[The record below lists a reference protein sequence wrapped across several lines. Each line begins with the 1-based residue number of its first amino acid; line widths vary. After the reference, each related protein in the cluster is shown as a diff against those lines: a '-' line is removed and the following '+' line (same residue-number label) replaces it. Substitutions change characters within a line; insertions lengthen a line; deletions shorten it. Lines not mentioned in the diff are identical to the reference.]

1 MAPNTQW
8 SYGPSTNNTADSAE
22 RYLGG
27 IVRRKQ
33 DLGRSARACTSWIV
47 TSVSAVVMMIAAT
60 FASSAVAQATA
71 GAITGAVVT
80 SSGSPVTGVAVI
92 AANGAE
98 TVGST
103 TSASDGSFTLAV
115 PDGTYDFHL
124 IPPAGSSFSETDL
137 PALAVSSSEPIQ
149 LVLVG
154 IGGLVTVRGAAGL
167 VAGGV
172 QLSSHYSGGVS
183 IFTPDGSSGAFAPIG
198 ADGSFSAQLFS
209 GVTYQFNGG
218 VTSEFGHF
226 DFHGEFVAS
235 TSPLDVTIPVSKV
248 TVVVKDESGNPVQ
261 GAYVQDQGGQV
272 ANPTAALLTVS
283 DSNTRSGG
291 TDSSGSAIWYLP
303 TGYQFNGTPQA
314 RLFLSGGAYVPV
326 AVAAVTGD
334 GVRSFTVPTAVTV
347 RGAAGLVAGG
357 VQLSSHYSGGVSIFT
372 PDGSSGAFAPIGA
385 DGSFSAQLFS
395 GVTYQFNGGVTSEFG
410 HFDFH
415 GEFVASTSP
424 LDVTIPVSKVT
435 VVVKDESGNP
445 VQGAYVQDQ
454 GGQVANPTAAL
465 LTVSDSNT
473 RSGGTDS
480 SGSAIWY
487 LPTDYQFN
495 GTPQARL
502 FLSGGAYVPVAVA
515 AVTGDGVRS
524 FTVPTAV

>member
-314 RLFLSGGAYVPV
+314 RLFLSGGAYLPTNLVNVRSDSIIIFKFDQAGNVTVTP
-326 AVAAVTGD
+326 ADTTPPTAAVTGVSADATYVLGAVPPAACSSSDAESGVATNAQLTVTGGNAD
-334 GVRSFTVPTAVTV
+334 GVGSLTATCA
-347 RGAAGLVAGG
+347 GA
-357 VQLSSHYSGGVSIFT
+357 
-372 PDGSSGAFAPIGA
+372 
-385 DGSFSAQLFS
+385 
-395 GVTYQFNGGVTSEFG
+395 
-410 HFDFH
+410 
-415 GEFVASTSP
+415 
-424 LDVTIPVSKVT
+424 
-435 VVVKDESGNP
+435 
-445 VQGAYVQDQ
+445 
-454 GGQVANPTAAL
+454 
-465 LTVSDSNT
+465 
-473 RSGGTDS
+473 
-480 SGSAIWY
+480 
-487 LPTDYQFN
+487 
-495 GTPQARL
+495 
-502 FLSGGAYVPVAVA
+502 
-515 AVTGDGVRS
+515 
-524 FTVPTAV
+524 